1 MTQPDLLTL
10 AQQGNSAAIARWFNQ
25 ILQPCGVTARVLL
38 KANRLKI
45 LLLVSSSEGESAS
58 YPPLEP
64 QEWVALLQPRIRE
77 LNLPNLQAIRVYY
90 QTPEGDRPSWR
101 VDLDPLTVMP
111 IQPGTL
117 SENPLK
123 NPSGSP
129 SGNSS
134 RIKRTAPTPTAA
146 EPAES
151 IVDLDIACSPDLPDD
166 LSSSLAAGTALF
178 PLADRE
184 DTHSLIR
191 RKISLTALFPY
202 QKVLRPALYRSAI
215 VRLLLFLALVPLT
228 INLLAAQVL
237 LSHVAWLTGIYYAIV
252 WALLLYHLIQ
262 PTRVSWK
269 RTIAGV
275 LFTVFISIPVLLMVQ
290 RLPPFNLL
298 YGAVGQGLAGR
309 LVGFVLG
316 VGVLEEICKA
326 IPVLLMVVVRPK
338 NLSKRSHSPNSSP
351 NPSLPDPRTAAFY
364 GAMCGLGFAVAES
377 GAYSVQYAIA
387 LMRGQL
393 DLGLYLAANT
403 IRFVSLPLFHAVLTG
418 IVGYFI
424 GLALGYPA
432 AYPGRR
438 FLLLGAGLAIVAVLH
453 GLYNAF
459 SGGFSGIAIIG
470 FSIALLIA
478 YLDSDTS
485 LPRGG

>member
-1 MTQPDLLTL
+1 MTQPDRKN
-10 AQQGNSAAIARWFNQ
+10 G
-25 ILQPCGVTARVLL
+25 
-38 KANRLKI
+38 
-45 LLLVSSSEGESAS
+45 
-58 YPPLEP
+58 
-64 QEWVALLQPRIRE
+64 
-77 LNLPNLQAIRVYY
+77 NLPA
-90 QTPEGDRPSWR
+90 
-101 VDLDPLTVMP
+101 
-111 IQPGTL
+111 
-117 SENPLK
+117 
-123 NPSGSP
+123 
-129 SGNSS
+129 
-134 RIKRTAPTPTAA
+134 
-146 EPAES
+146 
-151 IVDLDIACSPDLPDD
+151 
-166 LSSSLAAGTALF
+166 
-178 PLADRE
+178 
-184 DTHSLIR
+184 R

-202 QKVLRPALYRSAI
+202 QKIFRPELYRSAI
-215 VRLLLFLALVPLT
+215 VRLLLFLGLVPLA
-228 INLLAAQVL
+228 INLLAAQVP
-237 LSHVAWLTGIYYAIV
+237 LSHVAWLTGIYCAIV

-298 YGAVGQGLAGR
+298 YGAVGQGLSGR

-326 IPVLLMVVVRPK
+326 IPVLLMIAVRPK
-338 NLSKRSHSPNSSP
+338 NLRPRNRRSPDSSP
-351 NPSLPDPRTAAFY
+351 NLQLPDPRTAAFY

-424 GLALGYPA
+424 GLSLE
-432 AYPGRR
+432 YPGEYSGRR
-438 FLLLGAGLAIVAVLH
+438 LLLGVGLAIVAVLH

-459 SGGFSGIAIIG
+459 SGGLSGLAIIG
-470 FSIALLIA
+470 FSLALFIA
-478 YLDSDTS
+478 YLDADSS
-485 LPRGG
+485 PRRGS